1 MNAFYNSALL
11 SSFWEDLRSGTGGP
25 TMIVLMIVAAAA
37 VVLLVACL
45 ILLARRS
52 KIILDEG
59 NGKKTVIKTGRHK
72 AVRLPAPERDGYTF
86 EGWYT
91 DAACTK
97 RADGTVQ
104 ASAKSMTL
112 YAKWEKIAE
121 EKLPQDDSEVPAN
134 ASAESSAV
142 TSLDEQAVRE
152 EPAAEEQACEP
163 EAPVAT
169 EEEPADG
176 VSAEEMSAA
185 EENIS
190 EPEASVAEEENVSE
204 PAAQEE
210 PADEPAPQ
218 EEPAE
223 EPPLQDVSAS
233 EEEKTAET
241 SVSEEDEEE
250 TEDEDEASEG
260 DEIDN
265 ALVTLV
271 SGTKVF
277 VQYRRSFRA
286 RLIQADDEMKDYYN
300 SLRSE
305 LLSYVGVKE
314 RVSWNYDSFN
324 VGRRQ
329 FVKMNANTKSL
340 IVYFALDPASVGE
353 KYRFR
358 NVSEKKRY
366 AAVPVRYKIT
376 GSRSMQYAL
385 ELLEQ
390 TAGAFGL
397 DFKRTEDN
405 LVIPYETREELI
417 RQRLIKVY
425 AKRETGESVTEE
437 QLEEYIA
444 EGATVEPLSAYTV
457 TDEVAVNEAE
467 SLITD
472 ATAKQLIALAEIKEA
487 RVAAGKRTYI
497 NLDTVGANYREGET
511 VDLESLKAKGL
522 IDRKAVSCKVLAR
535 GKLDKALTIEA
546 ADFSLPAV
554 KMIVLTGGKVV
565 KVKRESAK

>member
-1 MNAFYNSALL
+1 MSTMALCMGQIAAAEITPTLIVCICVGVVAVIIAAVLLALL
-11 SSFWEDLRSGTGGP
+11 LIPYTLTLKSG
-25 TMIVLMIVAAAA
+25 
-37 VVLLVACL
+37 
-45 ILLARRS
+45 
-52 KIILDEG
+52 D
-59 NGKKTVIKTGRHK
+59 KTWKEKHMGHVGLELSEPK
-72 AVRLPAPERDGYTF
+72 RDGYKF
-86 EGWYT
+86 EGWFE
-91 DAACTK
+91 DESFTK
-97 RADGTVQ
+97 PVGKTFRMPRRHT
-104 ASAKSMTL
+104 SL
-112 YAKWEKIAE
+112 YAKWTE
-121 EKLPQDDSEVPAN
+121 ENIKEPVEELEASETLSADGLLVSA
-134 ASAESSAV
+134 AS
-142 TSLDEQAVRE
+142 QN
-152 EPAAEEQACEP
+152 
-163 EAPVAT
+163 AT
-169 EEEPADG
+169 EEITPEKPAEG
-176 VSAEEMSAA
+176 PVL
-185 EENIS
+185 
-190 EPEASVAEEENVSE
+190 
-204 PAAQEE
+204 Q
-210 PADEPAPQ
+210 
-218 EEPAE
+218 EPAE
-223 EPPLQDVSAS
+223 ESFAAV
-233 EEEKTAET
+233 EENAE
-241 SVSEEDEEE
+241 EHEEPEDEGE
-250 TEDEDEASEG
+250 TGEG

-271 SGTKVF
+271 TGAKVF

-286 RLIQADDEMKDYYN
+286 RLIQAADETKEMYN
-300 SLRSE
+300 RFRNE
-305 LLSYVGVKE
+305 VLSYIGVKE

-405 LVIPYETREELI
+405 LAIPYETREELI

-472 ATAKQLIALAEIKEA
+472 ATAKQLIALAETKEA

-497 NLDTVGANYREGET
+497 NLDTVSANYREGET

-535 GKLDKALTIEA
+535 GKLDKALTVEA

>member
-1 MNAFYNSALL
+1 MSTIALCMGQIAAAEITPTLIVCICVGAVAVIIAAVLLALL
-11 SSFWEDLRSGTGGP
+11 LIPYTLTLKSGDKTWKEKHMGHVGLELSEP
-25 TMIVLMIVAAAA
+25 K
-37 VVLLVACL
+37 
-45 ILLARRS
+45 R
-52 KIILDEG
+52 EG
-59 NGKKTVIKTGRHK
+59 YK
-72 AVRLPAPERDGYTF
+72 F
-86 EGWYT
+86 EGWFE
-91 DAACTK
+91 DAAFTK
-97 RADGTVQ
+97 PVGKVFRMPTRNTV
-104 ASAKSMTL
+104 L
-112 YAKWEKIAE
+112 YAKW
-121 EKLPQDDSEVPAN
+121 
-134 ASAESSAV
+134 
-142 TSLDEQAVRE
+142 T
-152 EPAAEEQACEP
+152 
-163 EAPVAT
+163 
-169 EEEPADG
+169 
-176 VSAEEMSAA
+176 
-185 EENIS
+185 EENIK
-190 EPEASVAEEENVSE
+190 EPVEELEASETLSADGLPVSAASQNAPEEITPEKPAEEAVL
-204 PAAQEE
+204 Q
-210 PADEPAPQ
+210 
-218 EEPAE
+218 EPAE
-223 EPPLQDVSAS
+223 ESFAAV
-233 EEEKTAET
+233 EENAE
-241 SVSEEDEEE
+241 EHEEPEDEGE
-250 TEDEDEASEG
+250 TGEG

-271 SGTKVF
+271 TGAKVF

-286 RLIQADDEMKDYYN
+286 RLIQAADETKEMYN
-300 SLRSE
+300 RFRNE
-305 LLSYVGVKE
+305 VLSYIGVKE

-472 ATAKQLIALAEIKEA
+472 ATAKQLIALAETREA

-497 NLDTVGANYREGET
+497 NLDTVSANYREGET

>member
-1 MNAFYNSALL
+1 MSTMALCMGQIAAAEITPTLIVCICVGVVAVIIAAVLLALL
-11 SSFWEDLRSGTGGP
+11 LIPYTLTLKSG
-25 TMIVLMIVAAAA
+25 
-37 VVLLVACL
+37 
-45 ILLARRS
+45 
-52 KIILDEG
+52 D
-59 NGKKTVIKTGRHK
+59 KTWKEKHMGHVGLELSEPK
-72 AVRLPAPERDGYTF
+72 RDGYKF
-86 EGWYT
+86 EGWFE
-91 DAACTK
+91 DESFTK
-97 RADGTVQ
+97 PVGKTFRMPRRHT
-104 ASAKSMTL
+104 SL
-112 YAKWEKIAE
+112 YAKW
-121 EKLPQDDSEVPAN
+121 
-134 ASAESSAV
+134 
-142 TSLDEQAVRE
+142 T
-152 EPAAEEQACEP
+152 
-163 EAPVAT
+163 
-169 EEEPADG
+169 
-176 VSAEEMSAA
+176 
-185 EENIS
+185 EENIK
-190 EPEASVAEEENVSE
+190 EPVEELEASETSSADGLPASAAPQNAPEEITPEKPAEEPVL
-204 PAAQEE
+204 Q
-210 PADEPAPQ
+210 
-218 EEPAE
+218 EPAE
-223 EPPLQDVSAS
+223 ESFAAV
-233 EEEKTAET
+233 EENAE
-241 SVSEEDEEE
+241 EHEEPEDEGE
-250 TEDEDEASEG
+250 TGEG

-271 SGTKVF
+271 TGAKVF

-286 RLIQADDEMKDYYN
+286 RLIQAADETKEMYN
-300 SLRSE
+300 RFRNE
-305 LLSYVGVKE
+305 VLSYIGVKE

-472 ATAKQLIALAEIKEA
+472 ATAKQLIALAETKEA

-497 NLDTVGANYREGET
+497 NLDTVSANYREGET

>member
-1 MNAFYNSALL
+1 MR
-11 SSFWEDLRSGTGGP
+11 D
-25 TMIVLMIVAAAA
+25 IVLQLGQLSAPEITPTLLICICVGAVAVIAA
-37 VVLLVACL
+37 VVLLT
-45 ILLARRS
+45 LLLLPYTLT
-52 KIILDEG
+52 LDMGDKQLREKHMGHVGLELSEPKREG
-59 NGKKTVIKTGRHK
+59 YK
-72 AVRLPAPERDGYTF
+72 F
-86 EGWYT
+86 EGWFE
-91 DAACTK
+91 DEAFTK
-97 RADGTVQ
+97 PVGKVFRMPTRNT
-104 ASAKSMTL
+104 TL
-112 YAKWEKIAE
+112 YAKWAE
-121 EKLPQDDSEVPAN
+121 ESAAETAEVLPLQAEQ
-134 ASAESSAV
+134 SA
-142 TSLDEQAVRE
+142 E
-152 EPAAEEQACEP
+152 EPAVSEMAA
-163 EAPVAT
+163 
-169 EEEPADG
+169 EPATAQT
-176 VSAEEMSAA
+176 AEV
-185 EENIS
+185 
-190 EPEASVAEEENVSE
+190 PVVTE
-204 PAAQEE
+204 PAAPVSEE
-210 PADEPAPQ
+210 SAERYLPSEQ
-218 EEPAE
+218 AE
-223 EPPLQDVSAS
+223 EPI
-233 EEEKTAET
+233 EEEA
-241 SVSEEDEEE
+241 EDEG
-250 TEDEDEASEG
+250 EAGEG

-271 SGTKVF
+271 SGGKVF

-286 RLIQADDEMKDYYN
+286 RLIQAADETKGMYN
-300 SLRSE
+300 RFRNE
-305 LLSYVGVKE
+305 VLSYIGVKE

-366 AAVPVRYKIT
+366 AAVPVRFKIT
-376 GSRSMQYAL
+376 GARSMQYAL

-472 ATAKQLIALAEIKEA
+472 ATAKQLIALAETKET

-497 NLDTVGANYREGET
+497 NLDTVSANYREGET

-565 KVKRESAK
+565 KVKRESK

>member
-1 MNAFYNSALL
+1 MSTMALCMGQIAAAEITPTLIVCICVGAVAVIIAAVLLALL
-11 SSFWEDLRSGTGGP
+11 LIPYTLTLKSG
-25 TMIVLMIVAAAA
+25 
-37 VVLLVACL
+37 
-45 ILLARRS
+45 
-52 KIILDEG
+52 D
-59 NGKKTVIKTGRHK
+59 KTWKEKHMGHVGLELSEPK
-72 AVRLPAPERDGYTF
+72 RDGYKF
-86 EGWYT
+86 EGWFE
-91 DAACTK
+91 DESFTK
-97 RADGTVQ
+97 PVGKTFRMPRRHT
-104 ASAKSMTL
+104 SL
-112 YAKWEKIAE
+112 YAKW
-121 EKLPQDDSEVPAN
+121 
-134 ASAESSAV
+134 
-142 TSLDEQAVRE
+142 T
-152 EPAAEEQACEP
+152 
-163 EAPVAT
+163 
-169 EEEPADG
+169 
-176 VSAEEMSAA
+176 
-185 EENIS
+185 EENIK
-190 EPEASVAEEENVSE
+190 EPVEEEEITPEKPAEEPVL
-204 PAAQEE
+204 Q
-210 PADEPAPQ
+210 
-218 EEPAE
+218 EPAE
-223 EPPLQDVSAS
+223 ESFAAV
-233 EEEKTAET
+233 EENAE
-241 SVSEEDEEE
+241 EHEEPEDEGE
-250 TEDEDEASEG
+250 TGEG

-271 SGTKVF
+271 TGAKVF

-286 RLIQADDEMKDYYN
+286 RLIQAADETKELYN
-300 SLRSE
+300 RFRNE
-305 LLSYVGVKE
+305 VLSYIGVKE

-472 ATAKQLIALAEIKEA
+472 ATAKQLIALAETREA

-497 NLDTVGANYREGET
+497 NLDTVSANYREGET

>member
-1 MNAFYNSALL
+1 MSTMALCMGQIAAAEITPTLIVCICVGVVAVIIAAVLLALL
-11 SSFWEDLRSGTGGP
+11 LIPYTLTLKSG
-25 TMIVLMIVAAAA
+25 
-37 VVLLVACL
+37 
-45 ILLARRS
+45 
-52 KIILDEG
+52 
-59 NGKKTVIKTGRHK
+59 NKTWKEKHMGHVGLELSEPK
-72 AVRLPAPERDGYTF
+72 RDGYKF
-86 EGWYT
+86 EGWFE
-91 DAACTK
+91 DESFTK
-97 RADGTVQ
+97 PVGKTFRMPRRHT
-104 ASAKSMTL
+104 SL
-112 YAKWEKIAE
+112 YAKW
-121 EKLPQDDSEVPAN
+121 
-134 ASAESSAV
+134 
-142 TSLDEQAVRE
+142 T
-152 EPAAEEQACEP
+152 
-163 EAPVAT
+163 
-169 EEEPADG
+169 
-176 VSAEEMSAA
+176 
-185 EENIS
+185 EENIK
-190 EPEASVAEEENVSE
+190 EPVEEEKPAEEPVL
-204 PAAQEE
+204 Q
-210 PADEPAPQ
+210 
-218 EEPAE
+218 EPAE
-223 EPPLQDVSAS
+223 ESFAAV
-233 EEEKTAET
+233 EENAE
-241 SVSEEDEEE
+241 EHEEPEDEGE
-250 TEDEDEASEG
+250 TGEG

-271 SGTKVF
+271 TGAKVF

-286 RLIQADDEMKDYYN
+286 RLIQAADETKEMYN
-300 SLRSE
+300 RFRNE
-305 LLSYVGVKE
+305 ILSYIGVKE

-472 ATAKQLIALAEIKEA
+472 ATAKQLIALAETKEA

-497 NLDTVGANYREGET
+497 NLDTVSANYREGET